1 MWEREVRILREA
13 LAPFY
18 QSEKEMRR
26 RTVELEDKVEGNYD
40 EQVRLRERV
49 VAVDDATMSMEKR
62 VDELEGSRPKR
73 RRVGRNNI
81 HEPIMPSDY
90 ISSADDNFR
99 RISSSDNGGSVH
111 TPSSRA
117 LSPNGV
123 APPPAVQAEGPRSS
137 GILNLVAEVP
147 RTVGF
152 VNVPQRLSP
161 PQDEVRSSGFL
172 MLDLR
177 ERGKERASERAAH
190 VAVHQAA
197 RITPPQERLSPV
209 GSVHSN
215 LDGPPMTSRSHT
227 EPINTKMPLIDLMLA
242 PENLSPRK
250 RKHHLDHLALD
261 VLADVT
267 VASPLIH

>member
-1 MWEREVRILREA
+1 
-13 LAPFY
+13 
-18 QSEKEMRR
+18 MRR
-26 RTVELEDKVEGNYD
+26 RLLEIEDKVEGNYD

-62 VDELEGSRPKR
+62 VEELEGSRSKR
-73 RRVGRNNI
+73 RRVGRNSIN
-81 HEPIMPSDY
+81 ESVMQNDY
-90 ISSADDNFR
+90 VSSADDSFR
-99 RISSSDNGGSVH
+99 RISSSNDGGSVR

-123 APPPAVQAEGPRSS
+123 APPPPAETEGPRSS

-147 RTVGF
+147 RPAGF
-152 VNVPQRLSP
+152 INVPPRLSP

-172 MLDLR
+172 MLDLG
-177 ERGKERASERAAH
+177 ERVKDRGFEQLPH
-190 VAVHQAA
+190 VAVHQSA
-197 RITPPQERLSPV
+197 RITPPQDRASPA
-209 GSVHSN
+209 GSTQSN
-215 LDGPPMTSRSHT
+215 PDGPPVASRT
-227 EPINTKMPLIDLMLA
+227 PPNPVTTKMPIMDVMIL

-250 RKHHLDHLALD
+250 RKHHLDHIALD